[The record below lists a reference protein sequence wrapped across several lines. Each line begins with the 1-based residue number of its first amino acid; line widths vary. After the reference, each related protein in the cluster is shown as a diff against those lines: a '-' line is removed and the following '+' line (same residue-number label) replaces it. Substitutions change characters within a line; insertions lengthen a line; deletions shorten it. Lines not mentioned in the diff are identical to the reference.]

1 MMPYLTRHVIA
12 WERIAALGRAMSQAC
27 GAVVTFT
34 GVVRPDH
41 DGARTVASLD
51 YEAYDAM
58 AERELD
64 RLVLDA
70 QARWPLTA
78 VSLEHRIGAVEVG
91 QISVAV
97 VVAAP
102 HRADAYA
109 ASRFLMDEL
118 KRVVPIWKR
127 TRYDDGTS
135 AWASCTH
142 EHEADALGA
151 MHACV

>member
-1 MMPYLTRHVIA
+1 MPYLTRHDIA
-12 WERIAALGRAMSQAC
+12 WERIAALGRAMSAGTR
-27 GAVVTFT
+27 GAVVTFA

-41 DGARTVASLD
+41 DGARTVVALD

-58 AERELD
+58 AERQLD
-64 RLVLDA
+64 RLVLEA
-70 QARWPLTA
+70 QARWPLA
-78 VSLEHRIGAVEVG
+78 AAALEHRIGPVEAG
-91 QISVAV
+91 QIGVVV

-109 ASRFLMDEL
+109 ASMFLMDEL

-135 AWASCTH
+135 DWAPCA
-142 EHEADALGA
+142 HEADLMGA
-151 MHACV
+151 THARV

>member
-1 MMPYLTRHVIA
+1 MPYLTRDVIA
-12 WERIAALGRAMSQAC
+12 WERIAALGRAMNIDAC

-34 GVVRPDH
+34 GIVRPDR
-41 DGARTVASLD
+41 DGARTVAALD

-58 AERELD
+58 AEHQLH
-64 RLVLDA
+64 RLVLEA
-70 QARWPLTA
+70 QMRWPLAA
-78 VSLEHRIGAVEVG
+78 VALEHRIGPVEVG
-91 QISVAV
+91 QISVVV

-109 ASRFLMDEL
+109 ASMFLMDEL

-135 AWASCTH
+135 AWASCA
-142 EHEADALGA
+142 HEADAMGA